1 MAIRASEPPASATKR
16 SRMSGLSN
24 FSSPPPTARI
34 EPWGRGVRGF
44 FILGTSEY
52 AVRPHSST
60 SASRA
65 TEVRLS
71 RQVKSKRPRFLS
83 STALIFY
90 ALILGVVAGHLFPAE
105 THPAA
110 YESFRFLSKAF
121 ISLIKMLIVPLIFS
135 TIVVGIGKTGDVK
148 VVGRMG
154 VKALIYFELAT
165 TAALALGLT
174 IAHVVK
180 PGHGLTL
187 PPSGEQLAQPKT
199 LVETLL
205 HLFPSNVID
214 AMAKQD
220 ILQVV
225 IFATLVGVAAAHVQ
239 AKSGPFLKFFDSAVA
254 VMFQLTDYVMSLTPL
269 GVFGAMAGAV
279 SHHGLTV
286 LGSYAKLVASL
297 YGALV
302 LFALLVLVPALL
314 IVRANLRVFF
324 RKIREPFLL
333 AFSTASSEAALPRAL
348 EKMVEFGVPESVAG
362 FVIPA
367 GYSFN
372 LDGSTLYISLAAL
385 TIAQAAHVELS
396 ALDRASDDADL
407 PHDLQGRRRR
417 SARLARR
424 DRGRMRLVRPSG
436 RSGRGDDPRG
446 GRADGH
452 GAHVRQRDGQLR
464 RVRRGRTLGRG
475 PRGAAAGRR
484 REFPGS
490 RDREAG
496 RAVA

>member
-1 MAIRASEPPASATKR
+1 MKNPR
-16 SRMSGLSN
+16 
-24 FSSPPPTARI
+24 
-34 EPWGRGVRGF
+34 
-44 FILGTSEY
+44 
-52 AVRPHSST
+52 
-60 SASRA
+60 
-65 TEVRLS
+65 
-71 RQVKSKRPRFLS
+71 RPRWLS

-90 ALILGVVAGHLFPAE
+90 ALILGVACGYLFPAE

-110 YESFRFLSKAF
+110 YETFRFMSKAF

-148 VVGRMG
+148 AVGRMG
-154 VKALIYFELAT
+154 VKALIYFEVAT

-174 IAHVVK
+174 IAHVVQ
-180 PGHGLTL
+180 PGRGLTL
-187 PPSGEQLAQPKT
+187 PPSGEAMVKPKT

-205 HLFPSNVID
+205 HLFPSNVVD

-225 IFATLVGVAAAHVQ
+225 VFATLVGIAAAHVQ
-239 AKSGPFLKFFDSAVA
+239 QKSGPFLRIMDSIVA
-254 VMFQLTDYVMSLTPL
+254 VMFQLTDYVMALTPL
-269 GVFGAMAGAV
+269 GVFGAMAGSV
-279 SHHGLTV
+279 SHHGMAV
-286 LGSYAKLVASL
+286 LASYAKLVASL

-314 IVRANLRVFF
+314 IVGANLRLFF

-385 TIAQAAHVELS
+385 TIAQAAHIDLPLSTELLMMLTFLMTS
-396 ALDRASDDADL
+396 KGVAGVPRAS
-407 PHDLQGRRRR
+407 
-417 SARLARR
+417 
-424 DRGRMRLVRPSG
+424 LV
-436 RSGRGDDPRG
+436 
-446 GRADGH
+446 
-452 GAHVRQRDGQLR
+452 VI
-464 RVRRGRTLGRG
+464 
-475 PRGAAAGRR
+475 AAGCAS
-484 REFPGS
+484 FGLPG
-490 RDREAG
+490 EAG
-496 RAVA
+496 VAMILAVDELMDMARTSINVMGNCVASVVVARWEGVLGPPLPVADENSPGAEIASEAAP